1 MNPFQPTT
9 LQRRMLLIGCLAV
22 MTALTACSA
31 VIRAGYLELLPLRG
45 FAPHSQ
51 DARIHFEPD
60 ARAAADDLAAHYEQA
75 VAQVEAS
82 LGGAIKTKPPVYL
95 CASDFCFQKYA
106 FNRSG
111 RAEARGRG
119 DLILLNANLLQTEGR
134 LRAVF
139 THELV
144 HAFWFQRG
152 VHCTPRWWTEG
163 LAIESSGGG
172 GAEEVTV
179 IAAIDA
185 LGDGKI
191 FSASSENS
199 CWTRMPPEMNGMAW
213 PLFYRQS
220 GMFVSWLR
228 KEDAGAFN
236 HVLRELREGE
246 NLFSAVERRYGRSIP
261 ALHRQWKN
269 AAQRAESVE
278 LGASMK
284 KIIPSEESSP
294 RISNVSACYGSR
306 TRLTTDPSSRF
317 SSDDSCFSHVPTLP
331 PC

>member
-1 MNPFQPTT
+1 MYPFRPTT
-9 LQRRMLLIGCLAV
+9 LPRRLVLVGCLAV
-22 MTALTACSA
+22 LTALTACSA
-31 VIRAGYLELLPLRG
+31 VVRAGYLELLPLQG

-60 ARAAADDLAAHYEQA
+60 ARSAADDLSAHYEQA

-82 LGGAIKTKPPVYL
+82 LGGAIKTKPQVYL
-95 CASDFCFQKYA
+95 CASDVCFKKYA

-119 DLILLNANLLQTEGR
+119 DLVLLDANLLRNEGR
-134 LRAVF
+134 LQAVF
-139 THELV
+139 KHELV

-163 LAIESSGGG
+163 LAVESSGGG
-172 GAEEVTV
+172 GAEEATV
-179 IAAIDA
+179 IAATDS
-185 LGDGKI
+185 LRKGQV
-191 FSASSENS
+191 FSPSSENS

-228 KEDAGAFN
+228 TQDADAFN
-236 HVLRELREGE
+236 GVLRELREGE
-246 NLFSAVERRYGRSIP
+246 NLFSAVERHYGRSIP

-269 AAQRAESVE
+269 AAQRGESVE
-278 LGASMK
+278 PG
-284 KIIPSEESSP
+284 ESI
-294 RISNVSACYGSR
+294 RK
-306 TRLTTDPSSRF
+306 SSRAR
-317 SSDDSCFSHVPTLP
+317 
-331 PC
+331 